1 MSEANAEDGPQGLDE
16 PLAITNDTRLNIEFA
31 FHSDCFFLRRSPTE
45 PRFRPFN
52 FKKIPPRE
60 KEKAWRGGTGRGLFV
75 LYNTIVLKNNSRY
88 TKTVDM
94 NNSAK
99 KLGDNIRRIRLAKDM
114 TQGDLCRKLGL
125 DRAYMS
131 NVESGKKNPTLS
143 TIEKFAKALAV
154 KPKDLLE

>member
-1 MSEANAEDGPQGLDE
+1 MNG
-16 PLAITNDTRLNIEFA
+16 R
-31 FHSDCFFLRRSPTE
+31 
-45 PRFRPFN
+45 
-52 FKKIPPRE
+52 K
-60 KEKAWRGGTGRGLFV
+60 RGEEVFV

-94 NNSAK
+94 SNSAK

-114 TQGDLCRKLGL
+114 TQGDLCRKLEV

-143 TIEKFAKALAV
+143 TIERIAKALNV
-154 KPKDLLE
+154 SIEELMK